1 LFGDHVVFIFLLHR
15 RGLNSKPGGECI
27 AATGAFSS
35 ISLLLTTYGRL
46 KDYLQL
52 SCTKIVGRQNK
63 HCCESTNSGSG
74 SMTNT
79 NKHKKN
85 VTKERGRRWK
95 NDFEALMLD
104 TEFGCEVYVR
114 GQ

>member
-1 LFGDHVVFIFLLHR
+1 
-15 RGLNSKPGGECI
+15 
-27 AATGAFSS
+27 
-35 ISLLLTTYGRL
+35 
-46 KDYLQL
+46 
-52 SCTKIVGRQNK
+52 
-63 HCCESTNSGSG
+63 
-74 SMTNT
+74 MTNT